1 MLEERWLNVGG
12 EVAQWMEEKWLNGS
26 APDCK
31 SVVQSIHTKNP
42 KNIQEK
48 KSATSNSLKK
58 LSITEES
65 AAFHLSHK
73 SSRLDIS

>member
-1 MLEERWLNVGG
+1 MLEERW
-12 EVAQWMEEKWLNGS
+12 QWMEEKWLYGS

-48 KSATSNSLKK
+48 KSAASNSLN
-58 LSITEES
+58 
-65 AAFHLSHK
+65 
-73 SSRLDIS
+73 